1 VEPPAIKQADP
12 AYPAAAP
19 TKRHRRRGWILAGFA
34 ILVLGTAAVAFRQT
48 RPTAFD
54 RFWAPVLE
62 GKSVVQICIGQPAEL
77 YSFRGERKSGL
88 DLFFSSADAGDGRR
102 SQVIFRSE
110 VAPVAGRYLW
120 RRDAFCM
127 ASLAGMLGA
136 RGKPFRLRNDSDA
149 PYSELRGSPLIMIGA
164 FDWRRQ
170 IRLTTR
176 RFGFGQA
183 RVDGVEYKYVRD
195 SQKPEDLR
203 WKFPLTYATQEA
215 TGYYDYAIITRELMS
230 NSEKPV
236 ISAVGATD
244 YSTLA
249 AGEFL
254 VNPSY
259 VADALRNAP
268 ANWHAKNIQVVIR
281 TRIIQGPPGPPS
293 AVATHFW

>member
-1 VEPPAIKQADP
+1 
-12 AYPAAAP
+12 
-19 TKRHRRRGWILAGFA
+19 
-34 ILVLGTAAVAFRQT
+34 
-48 RPTAFD
+48 
-54 RFWAPVLE
+54 
-62 GKSVVQICIGQPAEL
+62 
-77 YSFRGERKSGL
+77 
-88 DLFFSSADAGDGRR
+88 
-102 SQVIFRSE
+102 
-110 VAPVAGRYLW
+110 
-120 RRDAFCM
+120 M

-281 TRIIQGPPGPPS
+281 TRIIQGVPGPPS